1 VKVALTPLP
10 PIEEALVNCDQGFFF
25 SFDWVRPY
33 ACGVTLAGEV
43 VERY

>member
-25 SFDWVRPY
+25 SFDQ
-33 ACGVTLAGEV
+33 GSTLCMRRSSRGELL
-43 VERY
+43 ERY